1 MGGGGGGGGS
11 VTAKPNN
18 GVSCAARPLQHSPAP
33 MGHPEPL
40 SVDGTVST
48 EVRRGV
54 VCVRARA
61 CMCVC
66 WGGRWRRSS
75 WFPSLLLTV

>member
-1 MGGGGGGGGS
+1 MRVRVKRGGS

-18 GVSCAARPLQHSPAP
+18 GVSCAARLLQHSPAP

-40 SVDGTVST
+40 CVDGTVST

-54 VCVRARA
+54 VCVRA
-61 CMCVC
+61 CSCVCVC
-66 WGGRWRRSS
+66 WRVRGG
-75 WFPSLLLTV
+75 